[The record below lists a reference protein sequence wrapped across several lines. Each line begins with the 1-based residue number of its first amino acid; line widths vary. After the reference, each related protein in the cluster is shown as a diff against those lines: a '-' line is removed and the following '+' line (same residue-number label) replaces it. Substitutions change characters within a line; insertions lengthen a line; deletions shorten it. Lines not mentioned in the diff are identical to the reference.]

1 MKSNQTLSSAV
12 NSSFKKVIKTSL
24 EKFSCYS
31 YRGRVITIGDGIA
44 TVAGLYKIQSGEMVE
59 FIPSGIKGMALNLD
73 KEKVGVVIFGNDRE
87 IKENDVVKCTGKL
100 LSVPVGKQ
108 LLSRTVDPLGNY
120 LDGLSSGGEKEPR
133 LLRGEASQQEYRHI
147 DIKAPGITARQ
158 SVYEPV
164 ITGLKC
170 IDSLVPIGRGQRELI
185 IGDRQTGKTA
195 VAVDTMIN
203 QSVIKSPF
211 QTDSRKDNEKLFCIY
226 VCVGQKRSTVAQLV
240 GILKKFHSLGHSI
253 IVSATASDTA
263 PLQFIAPFAGCT
275 MGEYFRD
282 N

>member
-1 MKSNQTLSSAV
+1 
-12 NSSFKKVIKTSL
+12 
-24 EKFSCYS
+24 
-31 YRGRVITIGDGIA
+31 
-44 TVAGLYKIQSGEMVE
+44 MVE

-73 KEKVGVVIFGNDRE
+73 KEKVGIVIFGNDRE
-87 IKENDVVKCTGKL
+87 IKENDVVKCTGKS

-108 LLSRTVDPLGNY
+108 SLARTVDPLGNY
-120 LDGLSSGGEKEPR
+120 LDGLVQ
-133 LLRGEASQQEYRHI
+133 EADSVVRETRHI

-195 VAVDTMIN
+195 VAIDTMIN
-203 QSVIKSPF
+203 QSIIKSPS
-211 QTDSRKDNEKLFCIY
+211 QKDTRQDTEKLSRIY
-226 VCVGQKRSTVAQLV
+226 VCVGQKRSTVAQS
-240 GILKKFHSLGHSI
+240 IKTSKKYYSLGHPI

-263 PLQFIAPFAGCT
+263 PLQFIAPFAGRT
-275 MGEYFRD
+275 TGEYLRD